1 MGKTTLEMA
10 TELRQALKKD
20 IVRFSYFK
28 KDGSLRE
35 AVGTR
40 NLNKAEEKIGCAIP
54 APKTDQVNENAYFD
68 LDKKAWRSFIPE
80 NVVSID

>member
-1 MGKTTLEMA
+1 MA
-10 TELRQALKKD
+10 TELRQALKKG

-54 APKTDQVNENAYFD
+54 TPKTDQVNENAYFD

-80 NVVSID
+80 TVVSID